1 MIFWFSNIY
10 DYKMLSSNKKLSPAS
25 SYWQLRLI
33 EALKKNKKKIL
44 IYSYY
49 IQDYW
54 PLNDF
59 FINNKC
65 KKSIHYLKFINLPI
79 IKKYYLYNQYKK
91 IFIKFH
97 KKNNIIF
104 TYNFDK
110 IIIKLVNE
118 LKKKFNFKWYSIVAD
133 FNDKEIDNINNQ
145 LEKSDKVIILSK
157 SAEKKILN
165 KNKILFHGGIVKK
178 KITKFKEKKGKTFFY
193 SGSTDNWTNFKKF
206 ILDFKK
212 IKDKKIKLKFTS
224 QYVSK
229 DVREAISTDKRIK
242 YLGFLNEQ
250 KLNYYIKNSE
260 IFLSLRN
267 LKNKN
272 NFNNFPSKILK
283 YLEYG
288 KLIFS
293 DDNKSCSNDLKKAL
307 IINKSNNYLS
317 QIKFISQNYKNV
329 YLKKLEKIK
338 KIQFNLNWD
347 IQIKRLFG

>member
-133 FNDKEIDNINNQ
+133 FNDKEIDNINKCVKNSFEDPGNQ
-145 LEKSDKVIILSK
+145 DSY
-157 SAEKKILN
+157 
-165 KNKILFHGGIVKK
+165 NKILADD
-178 KITKFKEKKGKTFFY
+178 
-193 SGSTDNWTNFKKF
+193 SRWAASNN
-206 ILDFKK
+206 
-212 IKDKKIKLKFTS
+212 LKFHPSITINNKT
-224 QYVSK
+224 YDGNVK
-229 DVREAISTDKRIK
+229 GMDLAVAICAA
-242 YLGFLNEQ
+242 YNE
-250 KLNYYIKNSE
+250 KPDE
-260 IFLSLRN
+260 CELSW
-267 LKNKN
+267 
-272 NFNNFPSKILK
+272 KIRT
-283 YLEYG
+283 Y
-288 KLIFS
+288 
-293 DDNKSCSNDLKKAL
+293 
-307 IINKSNNYLS
+307 
-317 QIKFISQNYKNV
+317 
-329 YLKKLEKIK
+329 
-338 KIQFNLNWD
+338 
-347 IQIKRLFG
+347 